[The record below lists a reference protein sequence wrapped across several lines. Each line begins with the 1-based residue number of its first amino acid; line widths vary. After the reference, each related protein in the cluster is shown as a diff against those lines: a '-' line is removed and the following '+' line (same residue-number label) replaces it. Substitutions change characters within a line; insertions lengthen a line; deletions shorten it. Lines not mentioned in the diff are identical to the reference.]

1 MKHSWSELNPNLITP
16 CSDINHWLSTSIIFA
31 LRRVVHPQDGA
42 SHARWVLQES
52 WQHQSYNSWRYSM
65 ICMAIPLRVIAEIY
79 IILFVGFPLIIG
91 VEKTFLI
98 RVSKAEAVDPGNPS
112 LYTPCTSMRNQDLAW
127 YAQEVRHEAMPM
139 CGLFRIWPVWKETTH
154 SLGTRDK
161 GDGTCTLYTF
171 DAIYMLH
178 PA

>member
-1 MKHSWSELNPNLITP
+1 MFWHQRLAFHIHYFCFKTCCASTGWRWPCEVSSAGVMAASELQFMEVLHDFHGDSFN
-16 CSDINHWLSTSIIFA
+16 SDRWDQYIF
-31 LRRVVHPQDGA
+31 V
-42 SHARWVLQES
+42 
-52 WQHQSYNSWRYSM
+52 
-65 ICMAIPLRVIAEIY
+65 C
-79 IILFVGFPLIIG
+79 GFPLISG

-98 RVSKAEAVDPGNPS
+98 RVSKAEAVDPGNAS

-161 GDGTCTLYTF
+161 GNGTCTLYTF

>member
-16 CSDINHWLSTSIIFA
+16 CSDINDWLSTSIIFA
-31 LRRVVHPQDGA
+31 LRPVVHPQDGA
-42 SHARWVLQES
+42 GHARWVLQES
-52 WQHQSYNSWRYSM
+52 WQHHLQFMEVLHDLHGDSFKSDRWDQ
-65 ICMAIPLRVIAEIY
+65 Y
-79 IILFVGFPLIIG
+79 IFVCGFPLIIG

-98 RVSKAEAVDPGNPS
+98 RVSKAEAVDPGNAS

-161 GDGTCTLYTF
+161 GNGTCTLYTF
-171 DAIYMLH
+171 DAIYILH